1 MKGARQGPI
10 QPIIHSMKDVN
21 MTLTPYN
28 EEDME
33 IYHSIQRDGDK
44 RTIQSSH
51 MAMSEIK
58 RSRVK
63 QGRNSSLF
71 LRNSKPCA
79 PSSTNSRNMQPYIS
93 RHNSIN
99 YSSSNIACLSR
110 IYNIAPYSTIEGF
123 RRKVSKKEK
132 RPSSIKL
139 IVINN
144 N

>member
-1 MKGARQGPI
+1 
-10 QPIIHSMKDVN
+10 

-33 IYHSIQRDGDK
+33 IYHSIQKDNESSR

-51 MAMSEIK
+51 LGLSDIK
-58 RSRVK
+58 RSRTK
-63 QGRNSSLF
+63 QGRTSSF
-71 LRNSKPCA
+71 FTRHNPTNKPCA
-79 PSSTNSRNMQPYIS
+79 PSSSNSRNIQPYIS

-123 RRKVSKKEK
+123 RRKVAKKEK